1 MELTNDQMM
10 MIAGWTCFGVS
21 EILSWSG
28 CDANGL
34 ADVLIALGKIIKK
47 KATPGEIEITQNQ
60 NQLPNV

>member
-28 CDANGL
+28 CDANGF
-34 ADVLIALGKIIKK
+34 ADVLMALAKIIKK
-47 KATPGEIEITQNQ
+47 KTTTGEIEITQNQ

>member
-1 MELTNDQMM
+1 MM

-34 ADVLIALGKIIKK
+34 ADVLISLGKIIKK
-47 KATPGEIEITQNQ
+47 KATTGEIEITQNQ
-60 NQLPNV
+60 NQLPHV

>member
-1 MELTNDQMM
+1 MM